1 MTVGTSEVLTFQIRL
16 MAREAAKRSADSAT
30 LSTTIAGAGSDS
42 AYLLELLAFELLL
55 KATLQIN
62 GKRPPTTHAYS
73 RLFALLPSSTQSRL
87 RDTAAARVGPD
98 VDFSNLDRLL
108 DTWGQNF
115 ISLRYPYEKYEGL
128 TEEQYRA
135 RGEAWLRNGAA
146 EEAADFVY
154 YPEQLHAFTH
164 ALQTEV
170 DTWLRSRC

>member
-1 MTVGTSEVLTFQIRL
+1 MTVNTSEALTFQVRL

-30 LSTTIAGAGSDS
+30 LSATIAGAGSDS

-62 GKRPPTTHAYS
+62 GKKPPTTHAYS
-73 RLFALLPSSTQSRL
+73 SLVALLPSSVQSRL
-87 RDTAAARVGPD
+87 RDAATTRVGPD
-98 VDFSNLDRLL
+98 VDFSNLGGLL

-135 RGEAWLRNGAA
+135 RGEEWLRNGAD
-146 EEAADFVY
+146 EKAAAFVY
-154 YPEQLHAFTH
+154 HPEQLHAFTH
-164 ALQTEV
+164 ALRTEV